1 MHRADKHQTWLQKS
15 REARRG
21 LSRCRGISRCPK
33 AGGQCSLVT
42 LYPEDYAVGGHMFSP
57 RLHPGMTV
65 AETRLFTVVG
75 VVGSRRPLLLRTIT
89 WGTERR
95 FKRRTRPELFA
106 ASCSYRRLDRP
117 PVNSCFSATFLLH
130 ARRCTRIRQPCAGQW
145 LGCEGLCQSYPFV
158 SL

>member
-1 MHRADKHQTWLQKS
+1 MPRSSSSSDAKKQ
-15 REARRG
+15 
-21 LSRCRGISRCPK
+21 
-33 AGGQCSLVT
+33 GGGMQPSL
-42 LYPEDYAVGGHMFSP
+42 LFAEDFAVSGRIFSP
-57 RLHPGMTV
+57 CLHPGMTV

-117 PVNSCFSATFLLH
+117 PVNSCFSATFLCTLGAAH
-130 ARRCTRIRQPCAGQW
+130 GFGSPVRASGWGVKDCVRATRLYLYRR
-145 LGCEGLCQSYPFV
+145 
-158 SL
+158 